1 MNPNTSSKTDPAFNI
16 YVMSYR
22 RPHAIISK
30 KLFEY
35 CTYVVRAEEADA
47 YRAAGIDDMLVIPD
61 GAVFSFMSTLYWII
75 ENTPEDVIFIADDD
89 IEKFVY
95 RMNDTRYLEKP
106 DGTPDQETITSEIER
121 IAQIMLDLGVGYAF
135 DQPTMAPYG
144 YDQEFKF
151 VGMPGHIRWI
161 NKKALKAKYDR
172 KDAASSDVDM
182 MLQELL
188 HNRIILQPRYL
199 VVKAAMDTNEGAA
212 RTRAGHL
219 ALVEAMKNKWGRY
232 YGYNHKRNI
241 AQIAVKR

>member
-1 MNPNTSSKTDPAFNI
+1 MSPNTSFNI

-22 RPHAIISK
+22 RPNAIISK

-35 CTYVVRAEEADA
+35 CTYVVREEEAEA
-47 YRAAGIDDMLVIPD
+47 YRASGVEDVLVIPH

-95 RMNDTRYLEKP
+95 RMNDTRYLELKDGSP
-106 DGTPDQETITSEIER
+106 DKETITSEVER
-121 IAQIMLDLGVGYAF
+121 IAQLMYDLGVGYAF

-144 YDQEFKF
+144 YDQEIKF

-172 KDAASSDVDM
+172 KDPAASDVDM

-188 HNRIILQPRYL
+188 HNRIIIQPRYL
-199 VVKAAMDTNEGAA
+199 VVKAGMDTNEGAT
-212 RTRAGHL
+212 RQRAGHL
-219 ALVEAMKNKWGRY
+219 ALIEAMKNKWGRY
-232 YGYNHKRNI
+232 YGYNLKRNI
-241 AQIAVKR
+241 ARINVKR